1 MILKGKIR
9 FRLRFRLGLGVV
21 VMLGSGYGAGGIY
34 YIRKSPYK
42 VGYTNVCVFTEMLI
56 SHPVSY

>member
-1 MILKGKIR
+1 MIFKGKIK

-34 YIRKSPYK
+34 YIRKSSQRWKYK
-42 VGYTNVCVFTEMLI
+42 CMCL
-56 SHPVSY
+56 